1 MKRLLFLTVILLL
14 GWQVQSQQMFH
25 VEIDPFQEVDLV
37 SGAIG
42 SRVSV
47 PDRIGTAVLAGGYD
61 LEGLGRILIFNGT
74 QLRIEN
80 MTMGPEG
87 YAYVQLRRQDG
98 RNFFDK
104 FPLLKARL
112 IPVEQNLGNEL

>member
-1 MKRLLFLTVILLL
+1 MKRLLLLVVICLF
-14 GWQVQSQQMFH
+14 GSQAQAQQLFH

-42 SRVSV
+42 SRVNV
-47 PDRIGTAVLAGGYD
+47 PDRTGTAMLVGGYD
-61 LEGLGRILIFNGT
+61 LEGLGRFLIFNGT

-80 MTMGPEG
+80 MSMGPEG
-87 YAYVQLRRQDG
+87 YTYVELRRQDG

-104 FPLLKARL
+104 FPILNARL
-112 IPVEQNLGNEL
+112 IPIEQFQGNEL